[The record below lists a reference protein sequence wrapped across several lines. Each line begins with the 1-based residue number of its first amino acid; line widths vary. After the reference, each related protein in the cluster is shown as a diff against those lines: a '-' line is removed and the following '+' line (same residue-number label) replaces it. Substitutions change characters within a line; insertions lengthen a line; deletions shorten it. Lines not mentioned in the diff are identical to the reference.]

1 MLTNVLEKCL
11 PFGIC
16 VVVVVVVVDE
26 MIVVGVLTG
35 KTIE

>member
-11 PFGIC
+11 PFGIW
-16 VVVVVVVVDE
+16 VVVVDE

-35 KTIE
+35 KTIQ